1 MKFELVFRDRDD
13 SEKLVIIVMCQ
24 NIPVCELRLVS
35 GDNIDIVFF
44 FGDSLYKQSSYSYDL
59 DELIA
64 VLNDARKA
72 LLDRYCQ

>member
-1 MKFELVFRDRDD
+1 MKFELVFCDRDD

-44 FGDSLYKQSSYSYDL
+44 SAIRYINNL
-59 DELIA
+59 LIHII
-64 VLNDARKA
+64 LMN
-72 LLDRYCQ
+72 